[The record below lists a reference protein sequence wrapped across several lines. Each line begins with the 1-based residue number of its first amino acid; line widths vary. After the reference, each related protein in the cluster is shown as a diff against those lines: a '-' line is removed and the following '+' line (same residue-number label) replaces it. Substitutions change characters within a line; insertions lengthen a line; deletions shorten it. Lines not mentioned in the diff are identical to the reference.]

1 MALIVKRELV
11 GGRSHPRGL
20 EARDLVD
27 QDDIVDWE
35 LLPR

>member
-1 MALIVKRELV
+1 MKRELV

-20 EARDLVD
+20 GARDLVD
-27 QDDIVDWE
+27 QDIVDWE

>member
-1 MALIVKRELV
+1 MALIVKRKLV
-11 GGRSHPRGL
+11 GGRSHPRRL

-27 QDDIVDWE
+27 QDMVYWE